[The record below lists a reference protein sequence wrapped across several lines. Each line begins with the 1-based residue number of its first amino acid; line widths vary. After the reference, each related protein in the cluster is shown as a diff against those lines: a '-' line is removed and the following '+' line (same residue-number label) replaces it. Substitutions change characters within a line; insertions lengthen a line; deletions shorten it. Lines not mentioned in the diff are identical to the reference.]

1 MPDAYSPLS
10 AVVTWGPLTLHGL
23 AAAEPIAPLLLSGP
37 RPSLLPLRIEGADDQ
52 GRPALVDAPAEVLA
66 GDEPGAYLLRAFAY
80 PDLLWPTHEVSLRL
94 VPGSESDV
102 ALRRRL
108 RQIEE
113 ARP

>member
-1 MPDAYSPLS
+1 MPDAYSPL
-10 AVVTWGPLTLHGL
+10 VTWGPLTLHGL

-66 GDEPGAYLLRAFAY
+66 GDVPGAYTFRTY
-80 PDLLWPTHEVSLRL
+80 EDPDLPWPTRRISMRF
-94 VPGSESDV
+94 VPGSEADV

-108 RQIEE
+108 R
-113 ARP
+113 

>member
-10 AVVTWGPLTLHGL
+10 AVVTWG
-23 AAAEPIAPLLLSGP
+23 
-37 RPSLLPLRIEGADDQ
+37 PSLLPLRIEGADDQ

-66 GDEPGAYLLRAFAY
+66 GDVPGAYTFRTLHGLAAAEPIAPLLLSGPR
-80 PDLLWPTHEVSLRL
+80 P
-94 VPGSESDV
+94 DV

-113 ARP
+113 ARL

>member
-37 RPSLLPLRIEGADDQ
+37 RP
-52 GRPALVDAPAEVLA
+52 
-66 GDEPGAYLLRAFAY
+66 
-80 PDLLWPTHEVSLRL
+80 
-94 VPGSESDV
+94 DV

-113 ARP
+113 ARL

>member
-10 AVVTWGPLTLHGL
+10 AVVTWG
-23 AAAEPIAPLLLSGP
+23 
-37 RPSLLPLRIEGADDQ
+37 PSLLPLRIEGADDQ

-66 GDEPGAYLLRAFAY
+66 GDVPGAYTFRTY
-80 PDLLWPTHEVSLRL
+80 EDPDLPWPTRRISMRF
-94 VPGSESDV
+94 VPGSEADV

-113 ARP
+113 ARL

>member
-1 MPDAYSPLS
+1 MPDAYSPAS
-10 AVVTWGPLTLHGL
+10 AADL
-23 AAAEPIAPLLLSGP
+23 APLL
-37 RPSLLPLRIEGADDQ
+37 IEDDQ
-52 GRPALVDAPAEVLA
+52 GRALVDAPAELLA
-66 GDEPGAYLLRAFAY
+66 GDEPGAYLLRAFAD

>member
-1 MPDAYSPLS
+1 MPDAYSPL
-10 AVVTWGPLTLHGL
+10 VTWGPLTLHGL

-66 GDEPGAYLLRAFAY
+66 GDVPGAWRFDASARAGRGPRRCGRRF
-80 PDLLWPTHEVSLRL
+80 
-94 VPGSESDV
+94 VPGSEADV

-113 ARP
+113 ARL